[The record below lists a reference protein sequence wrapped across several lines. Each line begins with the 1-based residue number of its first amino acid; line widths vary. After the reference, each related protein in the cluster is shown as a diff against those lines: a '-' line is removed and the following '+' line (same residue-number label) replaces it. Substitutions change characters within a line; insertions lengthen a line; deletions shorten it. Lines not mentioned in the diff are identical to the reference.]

1 MAEVEDIIMQVRID
15 NSKTLTDMAKLTEQ
29 IEELKNS
36 NKELTKTTKAQNDE
50 LKKIGA
56 EQGKNSAEYK
66 KAETAL
72 NANRAAVES
81 NKQAIKT
88 LSAEYNN
95 QAKSV
100 ESTIRMQTL
109 AEGSLRQMKA
119 ELTKLNQEY
128 ENLSQTERES
138 SDVGQKL
145 LKTIQEKADA
155 YNGAQMEARNYYVNV
170 GNYQKSME
178 GALAGNNKFMQGLF
192 AMNNT
197 AKETGKTFGS
207 TLVNSMK
214 GVGKAMLQLLA
225 NPLVAA
231 IAGIAVLLMGIV
243 KIIKSNEEQMLRLN
257 AVFAPFKRLLDGV
270 LNVLQKMVDSVLSF
284 IEFIMKGLGMVMKLL
299 ESLPLVGDAMKE
311 INDETRE
318 SIELEKAKNDLV
330 TKRRE
335 ELITFAEIDRDIAK
349 LRQQATDKENF
360 TLEQRTQFLRDANA
374 LSLKKLELAQENLR
388 EELRIAEAE
397 AARNKNSA
405 EVNDNIARLKAEIIK
420 AEQTYYEEVKGN
432 SKKLNA
438 FIAEERAARQA
449 ADDARIAKQKEWAE
463 LYKAN
468 LTQIRDLTINLMNEG
483 ADKEIAA
490 LEARLKD
497 ELEKVKGSAKQKIEI
512 ERLLREQ
519 FEKDKQAITEKYELE
534 NLTKIEQRIAE
545 EMRIRA
551 DLAEKG
557 SAERLTAQLQ
567 ILEVERQEAI
577 RNATETGVS
586 VDLVNKEFDAKR
598 KELVK
603 TNEQEVLQVRRE
615 AYENYIREKESQFQT
630 ELLKIADNESAKS
643 ELMIEQEQQRL
654 TDLLN
659 LDSDQKKA
667 LGLNETEYARVVEE
681 QRAKVNGAIK
691 ANIDL
696 QKKQMDEMRGGLFAV
711 GDAVSEV
718 LNIMADNQEEY
729 SAFAKIAALF
739 QIAIESAKSIATAVA
754 GATAA
759 AAETGPAAPYVVAGY
774 IASMVA
780 TVLAGIAQAYSVIE
794 SKPAPNAPSF
804 ATGGSI
810 KGAGSGTSDSI
821 IANVS
826 NGESILTAKA
836 TNMFAPLLSSLNQ
849 LGGGVPI
856 TVMGTAAGYEGE
868 EMLARAFRKG
878 AESLP
883 APVVSVEEI
892 NRVSNR
898 VEVLEGLRS

>member
-15 NSKTLTDMAKLTEQ
+15 NSQTLTDMAKLTEQ

-66 KAETAL
+66 KAEAAL
-72 NANRAAVES
+72 NTNRAAVES

-214 GVGKAMLQLLA
+214 AVGKAMLQLLA

-231 IAGIAVLLMGIV
+231 IAVIAVLLMGIV

-257 AVFAPFKRLLDGV
+257 AVFSPFKRLLDGV

-318 SIELEKAKNDLV
+318 SIELEKAKRTLIENNRKELV
-330 TKRRE
+330 M
-335 ELITFAEIDRDIAK
+335 FAELDRDMAK
-349 LRQQATDKENF
+349 LRQQASDKENY
-360 TLEQRTQFLRDANA
+360 TLEERIGFLKRANEI
-374 LSLKKLELAQENLR
+374 SLQKLKFAQDNVR
-388 EELRIAEAE
+388 EELAIAEAE
-397 AARNKNSA
+397 AKRNKQSA
-405 EVNDNIARLKAEIIK
+405 ESLDNIARLKAELIRQ
-420 AEQTYYEEVKGN
+420 EQTYYEEVKGN

-438 FIAEERAARQA
+438 FIEEERAARQA

-483 ADKEIAA
+483 AAKEIAA

-534 NLTKIEQRIAE
+534 NITKIEQRIAE

-557 SAERLTAQLQ
+557 STERLTAQLQ

-615 AYENYIREKESQFQT
+615 AYENYIKEKESQFQT
-630 ELLKIADNESAKS
+630 ELLKIADNENAKS

-718 LNIMADNQEEY
+718 LNIMAENQEEY

-868 EMLARAFRKG
+868 EMLTRAFRKG

-883 APVVSVEEI
+883 NPVVSVEEI

>member
-1 MAEVEDIIMQVRID
+1 
-15 NSKTLTDMAKLTEQ
+15 
-29 IEELKNS
+29 
-36 NKELTKTTKAQNDE
+36 
-50 LKKIGA
+50 
-56 EQGKNSAEYK
+56 
-66 KAETAL
+66 
-72 NANRAAVES
+72 
-81 NKQAIKT
+81 
-88 LSAEYNN
+88 
-95 QAKSV
+95 
-100 ESTIRMQTL
+100 
-109 AEGSLRQMKA
+109 
-119 ELTKLNQEY
+119 
-128 ENLSQTERES
+128 
-138 SDVGQKL
+138 
-145 LKTIQEKADA
+145 
-155 YNGAQMEARNYYVNV
+155 
-170 GNYQKSME
+170 
-178 GALAGNNKFMQGLF
+178 
-192 AMNNT
+192 
-197 AKETGKTFGS
+197 
-207 TLVNSMK
+207 
-214 GVGKAMLQLLA
+214 
-225 NPLVAA
+225 
-231 IAGIAVLLMGIV
+231 VLLMGIV

-318 SIELEKAKNDLV
+318 SIELEKAKRTLIENNRKELV
-330 TKRRE
+330 M
-335 ELITFAEIDRDIAK
+335 FAELDRDMAK
-349 LRQQATDKENF
+349 LRQQASDKENY
-360 TLEQRTQFLRDANA
+360 TLEERIGFLKRANEI
-374 LSLKKLELAQENLR
+374 SLQKLKFAQDNVR
-388 EELRIAEAE
+388 EELAIAEAE
-397 AARNKNSA
+397 AKRNKQSA
-405 EVNDNIARLKAEIIK
+405 ESLDNIARLKAELIRQ
-420 AEQTYYEEVKGN
+420 EQTYYEEVKGN

-438 FIAEERAARQA
+438 FIEEERAARQA

-483 ADKEIAA
+483 AAKEIAA

-534 NLTKIEQRIAE
+534 NITKIEQRIAE

-557 SAERLTAQLQ
+557 STERLTAQLQ

-615 AYENYIREKESQFQT
+615 AYENYIKEKESQFQT
-630 ELLKIADNESAKS
+630 ELLKIADNENAKS

-718 LNIMADNQEEY
+718 LNIMAENQEEY

-868 EMLARAFRKG
+868 EMLTRAFRKG

-883 APVVSVEEI
+883 NPVVSVEEI

>member
-15 NSKTLTDMAKLTEQ
+15 NSQTLTDMAKLTEQ

-66 KAETAL
+66 KAESAL
-72 NANRAAVES
+72 NTNRAAVES

-197 AKETGKTFGS
+197 AKETGKTLGS

-231 IAGIAVLLMGIV
+231 IAVIAVLLMGIV

-318 SIELEKAKNDLV
+318 SIELEKAKRTLIENNRKELV
-330 TKRRE
+330 M
-335 ELITFAEIDRDIAK
+335 FAELDRDMAK
-349 LRQQATDKENF
+349 LRQQASDKENY
-360 TLEQRTQFLRDANA
+360 TLEERIGFLKRANEI
-374 LSLKKLELAQENLR
+374 SLQKLKFAQDNVR
-388 EELRIAEAE
+388 EELAIAEAE
-397 AARNKNSA
+397 AKRNKQSA
-405 EVNDNIARLKAEIIK
+405 ESLDNIARLKAELIRQ
-420 AEQTYYEEVKGN
+420 EQTYYEEVKGN

-438 FIAEERAARQA
+438 FIEEERAARQA

-483 ADKEIAA
+483 AAKEIAA

-534 NLTKIEQRIAE
+534 NITKIEQRIAE

-557 SAERLTAQLQ
+557 STERLTAQLQ

-615 AYENYIREKESQFQT
+615 AYENYIKEKESQFQT
-630 ELLKIADNESAKS
+630 ELLKIADNENAKS

-718 LNIMADNQEEY
+718 LNIMAENQEEY

-868 EMLARAFRKG
+868 EMLTRAFRKG

-883 APVVSVEEI
+883 NPVVSVEEI